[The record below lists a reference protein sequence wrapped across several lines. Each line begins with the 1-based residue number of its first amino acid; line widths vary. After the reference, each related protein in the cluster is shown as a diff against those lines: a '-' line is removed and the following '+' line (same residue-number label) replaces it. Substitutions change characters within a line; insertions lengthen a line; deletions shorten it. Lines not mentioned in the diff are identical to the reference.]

1 MNRPGS
7 FRKVPIC
14 YIIYPIHHAE
24 INMFTVGSK
33 VKNLKPGDR
42 VALEPGATC
51 RTCEA
56 CKSGKY
62 EVRLVS
68 FLNKNHR

>member
-14 YIIYPIHHAE
+14 YTICLGHHAE
-24 INMFTVGSK
+24 LDLCTVGSK

-68 FLNKNHR
+68 FLDKNHR